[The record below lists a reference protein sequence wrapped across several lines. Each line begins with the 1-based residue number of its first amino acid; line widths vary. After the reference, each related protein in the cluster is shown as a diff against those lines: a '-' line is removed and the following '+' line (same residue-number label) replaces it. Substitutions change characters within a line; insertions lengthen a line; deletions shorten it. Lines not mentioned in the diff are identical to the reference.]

1 MPAFPKLSPQ
11 GICCEFLFEFDLSVA
26 HFAVLQSELSRWTVE
41 RILAG
46 QRNCSREEGATL
58 VRLVEDLRELQS
70 SFPVRLDYRDSAAI
84 RTLLHVRRQ
93 QAVQQEVQQAVREN
107 DLIKQQLVEELA
119 K

>member
-1 MPAFPKLSPQ
+1 MPAFPKFSPQ

-46 QRNCSREEGATL
+46 QRNCSLEEGAAL
-58 VRLVEDLRELQS
+58 VQLVKDLRELQS

-84 RTLLHVRRQ
+84 KTLLHIRRE
-93 QAVQQEVQQAVREN
+93 QAAKQEAQQAVREN
-107 DLIKQQLVEELA
+107 ESIKQQLVEELS

>member
-1 MPAFPKLSPQ
+1 MPAFPKFSPQ

-58 VRLVEDLRELQS
+58 VQLVKDLRELQS
-70 SFPVRLDYRDSAAI
+70 SFPCRLDFRDSGAI
-84 RTLLHVRRQ
+84 KNLLYVRRQ
-93 QAVQQEVQQAVREN
+93 QQEQQASRE
-107 DLIKQQLVEELA
+107 VEMLRQRECEQVVE
-119 K
+119 KS